1 MGGGGWEGPV
11 FRAFCCMAAKFS
23 VYCTRCG
30 GPLLPPVG
38 SPCNRALA
46 LSLNTSFREKVEA
59 LFNEVLNSRAGN
71 AENGWIKTSDG
82 MYFAPSERS
91 ASSMKYDYAALKG
104 KKIQEGY
111 HSHPAGACYPSWADL
126 RALCTWY
133 KNGMIDVDAFSYGVV
148 TGMGCL
154 SLVITSETDFQK
166 FVDGVLD
173 GSVKRKYDNM
183 RGASMSNGVGGAV
196 AKFIDFLKNAQ
207 AGINVLF
214 NETVYDIEDDT
225 MKLGNWTAKDSNGQA
240 VISDYNCN

>member
-38 SPCNRALA
+38 SPCNRELA
-46 LSLNTSFREKVEA
+46 LSLNTSFREKVEV
-59 LFNEVLNSRAGN
+59 LFNEMLNSRAGD

-154 SLVITSETDFQK
+154 SLVITSETDFQT

-173 GSVKRKYDNM
+173 GSVEKMYNEM
-183 RGASMSNGVGGAV
+183 RGASMSNGVGEAV

>member
-1 MGGGGWEGPV
+1 
-11 FRAFCCMAAKFS
+11 
-23 VYCTRCG
+23 
-30 GPLLPPVG
+30 
-38 SPCNRALA
+38 
-46 LSLNTSFREKVEA
+46 
-59 LFNEVLNSRAGN
+59 
-71 AENGWIKTSDG
+71 
-82 MYFAPSERS
+82 
-91 ASSMKYDYAALKG
+91 MKYDYAALKG

-154 SLVITSETDFQK
+154 SLVITSETDFQT

-173 GSVKRKYDNM
+173 GSVEKMYNEM
-183 RGASMSNGVGGAV
+183 RGASMSNGVGEAV

-225 MKLGNWTAKDSNGQA
+225 MKLGNWAAKDSNGQA